1 MGAAEG
7 GVPEDRDLV
16 TAGTGNER
24 VDPEDKRKHLDFIQ
38 AVVTRM
44 SAASSN
50 AKSWLLPVVT
60 AAYGFALTSS
70 SGSVATLGVVAVL
83 LFSFIDANYLR
94 QERAYRTLY
103 DVVALG
109 KRPVPVFSLNTAHA
123 DEPLPDTGEVSKKQ
137 EARMIVKRW
146 MPGWRI
152 WISWSIAPFYGTLLL
167 LGLGVLAYAV
177 VK

>member
-1 MGAAEG
+1 MGAVEG
-7 GVPEDRDLV
+7 GVPEDRGPV
-16 TAGTGNER
+16 TAGASNAG
-24 VDPEDKRKHLDFIQ
+24 VDPEDKRKHLDLIQ

-44 SAASSN
+44 SSASSN

-60 AAYGFALTSS
+60 AAYGFALTSR
-70 SGSVATLGVVAVL
+70 SGSVSMLGIVAVL
-83 LFSFIDANYLR
+83 LFSYIDANYLR

-109 KRPVPVFSLNTAHA
+109 KRPVPPFSLNPANA
-123 DEPLPDTGEVSKKQ
+123 DEPLPDTDDLSKKQ
-137 EARMIVKRW
+137 KAGMTVRQW

-167 LGLGVLAYAV
+167 LGIGVFAYAV
-177 VK
+177 VN

>member
-1 MGAAEG
+1 
-7 GVPEDRDLV
+7 L
-16 TAGTGNER
+16 TASMSNPSL
-24 VDPEDKRKHLDFIQ
+24 DPEDKRKHLDLIQ

-70 SGSVATLGVVAVL
+70 SGSVATLGIVAVL
-83 LFSFIDANYLR
+83 LFSYLDANYLR
-94 QERAYRTLY
+94 QERAYRVLY

-109 KRPVPVFSLNTAHA
+109 EKQVPRFSLNTGHA
-123 DEPLPDTGEVSKKQ
+123 NEPLPDTDALTKKQ
-137 EARMIVKRW
+137 KVGVIVKRW
-146 MPGWRI
+146 LPGWRI
-152 WISWSIAPFYGTLLL
+152 WISWSIAPFYGTLLV
-167 LGLGVLAYAV
+167 LGIGVLIYAI

>member
-7 GVPEDRDLV
+7 RVPEDKGLV
-16 TAGTGNER
+16 TSVTSKER
-24 VDPEDKRKHLDFIQ
+24 VDPEDKRKRLKFIR

-44 SAASSN
+44 SPASSN

-70 SGSVATLGVVAVL
+70 SGSVASLGVVAVL

-103 DVVALG
+103 NVVALG
-109 KRPVPVFSLNTAHA
+109 RGSVPAFSMNTAHA
-123 DEPLPDTGEVSKKQ
+123 DEPLPDTDAAPEKQ
-137 EARMIVKRW
+137 KALM
-146 MPGWRI
+146 M
-152 WISWSIAPFYGTLLL
+152 
-167 LGLGVLAYAV
+167 
-177 VK
+177 